1 MAESK
6 LTSAL
11 TAALQDAKSAGDKI
25 QSVSKEAVRTASE
38 AELIVRALKLFPLTP
53 GSSGKRIVGSPLND
67 VVVWMQ
73 GTEAEEA
80 IAVFRKSGAPE
91 LLRVFDDMLGA
102 ASFEDRLRTDN
113 DLLFLLKIVCMYA
126 RKGAWSG
133 SWLPRA
139 LRCSRT
145 AICGRLSSAWSRRMG
160 ILGKLISS
168 RRFATRFPTVSQ
180 PLHTW
185 T

>member
-38 AELIVRALKLFPLTP
+38 AELIVRVLKLFPLTP
-53 GSSGKRIVGSPLND
+53 GSSGKRVVGSPLYD

-80 IAVFRKSGAPE
+80 VAVFRKSGTPE
-91 LLRVFDDMLGA
+91 LLCVFDEMLGA

-126 RKGAWSG
+126 PQGGLERLVAAARSPLLKDGYLWSVIFG
-133 SWLPRA
+133 
-139 LRCSRT
+139 
-145 AICGRLSSAWSRRMG
+145 M
-160 ILGKLISS
+160 
-168 RRFATRFPTVSQ
+168 VSEDGHPWQ
-180 PLHTW
+180 TDIV
-185 T
+185 